1 MTTLEEQKLEN
12 KMETIKNHIIPILIS
27 SFITGLIALCMS
39 IFSDLLPIILPSLYK
54 VSIALYLKF
63 ILLLA
68 FLLCISLVVLTI
80 YRAKSKEFR
89 PFKKKGEYKGFKW
102 VAEIN
107 TYDPHQGWDVWVNF
121 LCPVHNVYLGRKDAN
136 VPECNFGI
144 LWCKHCDKE
153 YPFQVEGSVIHLEEV
168 EQIIKDE
175 VISKLKIRENS

>member
-89 PFKKKGEYKGFKW
+89 PFKKKGEYKGFK
-102 VAEIN
+102 
-107 TYDPHQGWDVWVNF
+107 
-121 LCPVHNVYLGRKDAN
+121 
-136 VPECNFGI
+136 
-144 LWCKHCDKE
+144 
-153 YPFQVEGSVIHLEEV
+153 
-168 EQIIKDE
+168 
-175 VISKLKIRENS
+175 